1 MKSLLLKE
9 YLQLEVADFPQPQP
23 GPGEVL
29 IRIAACGICGSDV
42 HGYDGTSGRRIPPI
56 VMGHEAAGVVAAT
69 GGGITRF
76 KPGHRVTFD
85 STVYCGECVFCR
97 RGQVNLCDRREVIG
111 VSTPAY
117 RRMGAFAEYVA
128 VPERTAYHLPDNL
141 SFAHAALIEA
151 VSVAVHAVSLT
162 PLAIEDTVVIV
173 GAGMMGLLTA
183 ASCDA
188 GRRRKRVCI
197 RRR

>member
-1 MKSLLLKE
+1 MKLLELWRW
-9 YLQLEVADFPQPQP
+9 L
-23 GPGEVL
+23 
-29 IRIAACGICGSDV
+29 
-42 HGYDGTSGRRIPPI
+42 
-56 VMGHEAAGVVAAT
+56 AAGFLVLELAIESLSTRLSSAAT
-69 GGGITRF
+69 A
-76 KPGHRVTFD
+76 
-85 STVYCGECVFCR
+85 SFCL

-162 PLAIEDTVVIV
+162 PLAIEDTVVI
-173 GAGMMGLLTA
+173 
-183 ASCDA
+183 
-188 GRRRKRVCI
+188 
-197 RRR
+197 

>member
-1 MKSLLLKE
+1 MKLLELWRW
-9 YLQLEVADFPQPQP
+9 L
-23 GPGEVL
+23 
-29 IRIAACGICGSDV
+29 
-42 HGYDGTSGRRIPPI
+42 
-56 VMGHEAAGVVAAT
+56 AAGFLVLELAIESLSTRLSSAAT
-69 GGGITRF
+69 A
-76 KPGHRVTFD
+76 
-85 STVYCGECVFCR
+85 SFCL

-141 SFAHAALIEA
+141 PFAHAALIEA

-173 GAGMMGLLTA
+173 GAGMIGLLTLQA
-183 ASCDA
+183 AMLA
-188 GRRRKRVCI
+188 GAGSVFVFDVDDTRLDLARSLGATHTFNSGNGSTPRSV
-197 RRR
+197 